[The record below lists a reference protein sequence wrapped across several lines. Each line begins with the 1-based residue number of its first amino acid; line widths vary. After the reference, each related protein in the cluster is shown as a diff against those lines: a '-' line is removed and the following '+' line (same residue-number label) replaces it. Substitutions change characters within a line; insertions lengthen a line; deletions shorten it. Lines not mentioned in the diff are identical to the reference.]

1 MIIKIEPK
9 EGEQCGERKRGEQAK
24 LLVERKKNEFFSF
37 FSFFKPIAREQW
49 ERESASST
57 PALPLVRNRSS
68 RPLAEKQRP
77 PSSLKRPESLI
88 PFSCPLSFLPA
99 CYKYVSGLSL
109 GHISQLTCCFL
120 FLDKS
125 GPSIF
130 LKYIFFKIGKVF
142 LLSPCERSE

>member
-99 CYKYVSGLSL
+99 AAAKKKKKKKP
-109 GHISQLTCCFL
+109 TT
-120 FLDKS
+120 
-125 GPSIF
+125 
-130 LKYIFFKIGKVF
+130 
-142 LLSPCERSE
+142 